1 MGYSRAFRFLE
12 TLPVVLKIWREL
24 LARDSAVGSCIK
36 LMSRLGLL
44 CENQSA
50 KRAIATEW
58 VNGLPIILQLS
69 EKLPARIESICQYI
83 KALPVL
89 MQISR
94 NLPESNSIFVQQFR
108 ELSRQSVIR
117 EEYLVDVSRGK
128 KVLHFGFLDSPFS
141 EERLQSGE
149 LLHLKLKKV
158 ASHLYGIDNDQ
169 VSLDRYRQLTG
180 DRNNSVGDI
189 QRGVQDGADAHAFDI
204 ILFPEILEHLGNPG
218 RALANLK
225 QLCLKGSGTK
235 LCVTVPNAYYAG
247 VFLGALDGDEI
258 VHPEH
263 YYYFSPA
270 TLRKLLQDAGFT
282 IVGMALY
289 ASRDSAVLPGITKNG
304 VIAMCEVA

>member
-1 MGYSRAFRFLE
+1 MGYRRVFRFLE
-12 TLPVVLKIWREL
+12 ALPVVLKIWKEL
-24 LARDSAVGSCIK
+24 LAGDSAVGSCIN
-36 LMSRLGLL
+36 LMSRLDLL
-44 CENQSA
+44 CGNQPA
-50 KRAIATEW
+50 RRAIATEW
-58 VNGLPIILQLS
+58 VNGLPIILQLC
-69 EKLPARIESICQYI
+69 EKLPVRTEAICQYI

-117 EEYLVDVSRGK
+117 EEYLVGISKGK

-141 EERLQSGE
+141 EERIQSGE

-158 ASHLYGIDNDQ
+158 ASQLYGIDNDQ
-169 VSLDRYRQLTG
+169 VSLGRYRQLTG
-180 DRNNSVGDI
+180 DRSNDAGDI
-189 QRGVQDGADAHAFDI
+189 QREMQNGVASHAYDI

-225 QLCLKGSGTK
+225 QLCVKGSGTK

-247 VFLGALDGDEI
+247 VFLAALDGDEI

-270 TLRKLLQDAGFT
+270 TLRKLLHDAGFT
-282 IVGMALY
+282 IVEMVLY

>member
-1 MGYSRAFRFLE
+1 MGDRRVFRFLE
-12 TLPVVLKIWREL
+12 SLPVVLKIWREL
-24 LARDSAVGSCIK
+24 LARDSTVGNCIK
-36 LMSRLGLL
+36 LMSRLDLL
-44 CENQSA
+44 SGNQPA

-58 VNGLPIILQLS
+58 VSGLPIILQLC
-69 EKLPARIESICQYI
+69 EKLPARTEAICQYI

-117 EEYLVDVSRGK
+117 EEYLANISRGK

-141 EERLQSGE
+141 EERIQSGE

-180 DRNNSVGDI
+180 DRNNDSGDI
-189 QRGVQDGADAHAFDI
+189 QREALHGADSPAYDI

-218 RALANLK
+218 RALANLR
-225 QLCLKGSGTK
+225 QICVKGNGTK

-270 TLRKLLQDAGFT
+270 TLRKLLHDVGFS
-282 IVGMALY
+282 IVEMALY